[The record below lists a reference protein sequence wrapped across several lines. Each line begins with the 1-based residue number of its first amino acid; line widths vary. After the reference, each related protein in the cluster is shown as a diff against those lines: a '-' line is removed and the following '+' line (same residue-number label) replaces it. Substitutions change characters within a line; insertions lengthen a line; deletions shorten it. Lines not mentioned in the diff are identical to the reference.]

1 MNYKYL
7 SVVAVFLAFTFT
19 TRAQDMLVVTDT
31 TAVPKVEIGEVVI
44 NASKNQSKLKELPAS
59 VSLLSTE
66 TIRQNEVHSLTDITS
81 TAPNFFMPDYGSKLT
96 APVYI
101 RGIGSRIDAPS
112 VGLYVDNVPYFEK
125 ASFNFDFFD
134 IQRIEVLRGPQGTLY
149 GRNTMAGIVNVLTL
163 SPMDYQGT
171 RVNLSAGSYGSA
183 AVNAGHYGKTG
194 NKFAYSLSS
203 NYLHQNGFF
212 KNQYTNDQVDEL
224 NSAGFRNKLIWR
236 PTQSLSFENVLSF
249 EHSDQGGYPYAVFNT
264 TTNRPDPIN
273 YNQYS
278 SYYRNL
284 FSDALVARVVKNNY
298 EISSTTSY
306 QLLDDTQKI
315 DQDFTADSLYFVVQK
330 QHQHMISEE
339 LIARS
344 RGDHRY
350 QWLVGA
356 YGFMQFLD
364 KGVDV
369 DNYKAKSKSFKQY
382 DNTVSGYAF
391 FHQSTLNDFLVKN
404 LTLTAGIRF
413 DSERNE
419 LDYVYDL
426 KKNGTIANM
435 VDTLY
440 PSLDFSV
447 VMPKIALNYNMGR
460 NSVYAVVAKGYKTGG
475 YNSTIERPEDL
486 TFDPEDSWNYEM
498 GLKSSL
504 FNNMLYADLAF
515 FYIDWRNQQIYQ
527 TVPSGNGSMLKNA
540 GKSESKGVEAALKT
554 APVMGFDAS
563 VSYGYTHATFIHN
576 VLNANI
582 DYSGN
587 FIPYVPRHTL
597 AIQLNKS
604 IPIRNSAVLDQLKI
618 NVLYRETGKIY
629 WNEANSHAQ
638 DNYGTTDVKLSL
650 IKGDMQ
656 FDLWGKNIFGTD
668 YESFYFEALGKK
680 YVQTGKPARLGVN
693 LSLKF

>member
-1 MNYKYL
+1 MYMKYL
-7 SVVAVFLAFTFT
+7 GAVAVLFAVALNVTG
-19 TRAQDMLVVTDT
+19 QDMLIVTDT
-31 TAVPKVEIGEVVI
+31 TAVPKIEIGEVVI

-66 TIRQNEVHSLTDITS
+66 AIRQNEVHSLTDITS

-96 APVYI
+96 SPVYI

-163 SPMDYQGT
+163 SPMAYQGT
-171 RVNLSAGSYGSA
+171 RLNLSAGSYGTYG
-183 AVNAGHYGKTG
+183 VNVGHYGKA
-194 NKFAYSLSS
+194 NEKFAYSLSA
-203 NYLHQNGFF
+203 NYLHNNGYF

-224 NSAGFRNKLIWR
+224 NSTGFRNKLIWN
-236 PTQSLSFENVLSF
+236 PTESLSFENVLSF

-284 FSDALVARVVKNNY
+284 FSDALVARMVKNNY

-330 QHQHMISEE
+330 QNQHLISEE
-339 LIARS
+339 LVARS
-344 RGDHRY
+344 KGDRRY
-350 QWLVGA
+350 HWLVGA

-364 KGVDV
+364 KQVDV
-369 DNYKAKSKSFKQY
+369 DTYASKTKSFKQY
-382 DNTVSGYAF
+382 DNTVSGFAF
-391 FHQSTLNDFLVKN
+391 FHQSTLNDFLIKN
-404 LTLTAGIRF
+404 LSLTAGIRF
-413 DSERNE
+413 DFEQNE
-419 LDYVYDL
+419 LDYLYDVT
-426 KKNGTIANM
+426 KNGKVTNM
-435 VDTLY
+435 ADTLY

-447 VMPKIALNYNMGR
+447 VMPKFALNYTMGQ

-475 YNSTIERPEDL
+475 YNSTFERSEDL
-486 TFDPEDSWNYEM
+486 TFDPEDSWNYEAGM
-498 GLKSSL
+498 KSSL
-504 FNNMLYADLAF
+504 FNNLLYADLAF

-527 TVPSGNGSMLKNA
+527 TVPSGRGSMLKNA
-540 GKSESKGVEAALKT
+540 GKSESKGVEAAVKS
-554 APVMGFDAS
+554 APVHGFEAS
-563 VSYGYTHATFIHN
+563 VSYGYTHATFVHN
-576 VLNANI
+576 VLNATT

-597 AIQLNKS
+597 SAQLNKS
-604 IPIRNSAVLDQLKI
+604 FEIRNSAVLDQVKL
-618 NVLYRETGKIY
+618 NLLYRATGKIY

-638 DNYGTTDVKLSL
+638 DNYGTTDAKLSL
-650 IKGDMQ
+650 IKGDLQ
-656 FDLWGKNIFGTD
+656 IDLWGKNIFGTD
-668 YESFYFEALGKK
+668 YESFYFEALGRK
-680 YVQTGKPARLGVN
+680 YVQTGKPARLGIN